1 MFRNLILGLD
11 PGGENR
17 FGWCIS
23 EDTEYLPLSILHR
36 GVASHAQGAIDAA
49 LRLGGTGR
57 IVGAGID
64 SPLFWTPDGDRK
76 VDKLLRQSIRRKGG
90 PTSTVMSVNSL
101 QGACLVQG
109 VLAGQLI
116 RKRFSDARIT
126 EAHPKAL
133 LWLLGLANTETP
145 VDDISPS
152 ALSGFVAFDSR
163 ISEHERDA
171 ALGALTVGPC
181 CMFMKGGETSPKM
194 RAALCTRGTASLL
207 LDAGIGGRISGAT

>member
-1 MFRNLILGLD
+1 MSRDLILGLD

-23 EDTEYLPLSILHR
+23 EDTEYLPLSILHC

-49 LRLGGTGR
+49 LRLGGADR
-57 IVGAGID
+57 IAGTGID

-76 VDKLLRQSIRRKGG
+76 VDKLLRQNIRRRGG
-90 PTSTVMSVNSL
+90 PTTTVMSVNSL

-133 LWLLGLANTETP
+133 LWLLGLANAATP
-145 VDDISPS
+145 VNDVYSS
-152 ALSGFVAFDSR
+152 ALSRFIVFGNSR

-171 ALGALTVGPC
+171 ALGAVTAWAMLHAS
-181 CMFMKGGETSPKM
+181 KGW
-194 RAALCTRGTASLL
+194 R
-207 LDAGIGGRISGAT
+207 DISKDESSAMHPWDTPVSYWMPV